1 LSTRHYP
8 LIMRFIHHIAPRLLL
23 LTTLL
28 ADTSAFG
35 ERMYKWVDEDGQVHY
50 SNQLPPEATQLKREV
65 INDQGRTVKVYQAPL
80 TPEEKLEKQRLA
92 ELEAKKKEL
101 AQKRANH
108 DRSLLAT
115 YSSKKDMYPVRD
127 AKISAIESLI
137 KVTSSRIGSMQN
149 RLQELTEE
157 AANYERTGK
166 QLPASLLSRISN
178 LRKQIERNEEFV
190 EDKKREIEDI
200 RLQFESDIRRY
211 TELTSGKPEAETG
224 NKQLSALEVAMKN
237 PDLKLDRHDRTLL
250 ATYATEDDLVFARD
264 QEVSNINASISDSS
278 NLLDSMQIQLSEL
291 SDNASEY
298 QDRNEIPPDSLLSK
312 MRQLIK
318 EIDSTQTLVEKKRK
332 EKQIIVE
339 RFTNDINRY
348 RELTAGKQP

>member
-1 LSTRHYP
+1 MRFTRH
-8 LIMRFIHHIAPRLLL
+8 IASHLLL
-23 LTTLL
+23 LTALL
-28 ADTSAFG
+28 AASSVYG
-35 ERMYKWVDEDGQVHY
+35 ERMYKWVDENGQVHY
-50 SNQLPPEATQLKREV
+50 SNQLPPETTQLKREV
-65 INDQGRTVKVYQAPL
+65 INDQGRTLKVYQAPL
-80 TPEEKLEKQRLA
+80 TPEEKIEEKRLA

-101 AQKRANH
+101 AEKRANH

-137 KVTSSRIGSMQN
+137 KVTSSRIGAMQN
-149 RLQELTEE
+149 RLLELTEE
-157 AANYERTGK
+157 AANYERSGK

-178 LRKQIERNEEFV
+178 LRKQIKRNEEFV

-211 TELTSGKPEAETG
+211 TELTSGKPEAEAG
-224 NKQLSALEVAMKN
+224 KKQLSALQVAMKD

-250 ATYATEDDLVFARD
+250 ATYATEEDLVFARD
-264 QEVSNINASISDSS
+264 QEVRNINASINDSS

-298 QDRNEIPPDSLLSK
+298 QDRNDIPPDSLLSK

-318 EIDSTQTLVEKKRK
+318 DIDSSQTLLEKKRK
-332 EKQIIVE
+332 EKKFIVE

-348 RELTAGKQP
+348 RELTASKQP